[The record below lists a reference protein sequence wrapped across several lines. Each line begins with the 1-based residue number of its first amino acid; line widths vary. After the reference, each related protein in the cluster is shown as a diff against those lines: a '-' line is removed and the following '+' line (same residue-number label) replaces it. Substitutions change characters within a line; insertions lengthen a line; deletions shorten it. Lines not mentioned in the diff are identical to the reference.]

1 MDSKNEKRP
10 RIRRTNL
17 AIDESL
23 FRATEKLVT
32 ESGFSNLTMKAIYT
46 GANIEHAVFYKRY
59 NDLND
64 FLEKFVRKY
73 DYWLNDS
80 MEFNPKLETTKNFQ
94 NILSKLVDCLLESPS
109 MQKLLIWEM
118 TENNYI
124 TQRTAQN
131 RDLNCNQ
138 FINYFIE
145 EYKDSDVDYSY
156 TCSIIIGGIY
166 YLILH
171 RNMGTINFIDF
182 SKKESIEKLK
192 ETIRVIINKLF
203 SEPKPSEGT
212 PKAVRS
218 ETIRIAKELIKS
230 NVDYSI
236 IKQTTKLDDIV
247 LQSLIDS
254 SQKKG

>member
-1 MDSKNEKRP
+1 MDSRKEKKP

-17 AIDESL
+17 EIDESL
-23 FRATEKLVT
+23 FKATEELVAT
-32 ESGFSNLTMKAIYT
+32 YGFSNLSMKVIYT
-46 GANIEHAVFYKRY
+46 AANIEHAVFYKRY

-80 MEFNPKLETTKNFQ
+80 MEFDPKLDALQNFQ
-94 NILSKLVDCLLESPS
+94 NILVSLVDCILESPS

-118 TENNYI
+118 SENNFI
-124 TQRTAQN
+124 TQRTAQS
-131 RDLNCNQ
+131 RDMDCNQ

-156 TCSIIIGGIY
+156 TCSLIIGGIY

-171 RNMGTINFIDF
+171 REMGTINFIDF
-182 SKKESIEKLK
+182 SKKESMEKLK
-192 ETIRVIINKLF
+192 GTIRIIINKLF
-203 SEPKPSEGT
+203 SEPKSSEGT
-212 PKAVRS
+212 HKAVRN

-254 SQKKG
+254 SQKA

>member
-1 MDSKNEKRP
+1 MESKNEKT
-10 RIRRTNL
+10 RIRRTNQE
-17 AIDESL
+17 IDESL
-23 FRATEKLVT
+23 FKATEKLVA
-32 ESGFSNLTMKAIYT
+32 ENGFPNLTMKTIYT

-80 MEFNPKLETTKNFQ
+80 VEFNPKLEATKNLQ
-94 NILSKLVDCLLESPS
+94 NILSKLVDCILESPS

-118 TENNYI
+118 VENNYI

-156 TCSIIIGGIY
+156 TCSLIIGGIY
-166 YLILH
+166 YLLLH
-171 RNMGTINFIDF
+171 RDMGTINFIDF
-182 SKKESIEKLK
+182 RKKESIEKLK
-192 ETIRVIINKLF
+192 ETIRVVINKLF
-203 SEPKPSEGT
+203 SESRSSESSY
-212 PKAVRS
+212 KAVKN

-230 NVDYSI
+230 DVDYSI

-247 LQSLIDS
+247 LQSLINS
-254 SQKKG
+254 SQKG